1 MPCRSVFQESTPPLA
16 RTDRGVGGQTGGG
29 HQVDRQGGLAAAVR
43 DGERAA
49 LEVHRETGGGG
60 IARLS
65 IADVAARAGVNE
77 TTVYRRWGSREKLV
91 LDAMLTASDEGIPV
105 PDTGAVRADLAAF
118 ARALA
123 GYLATPL
130 GRSVVRAAALSS
142 DDPVLAESWQTFW
155 RSRLA
160 QAGVIVRRA
169 AERGERPVDT
179 DAGLALELLCAPL
192 RTRAL
197 LGHRPLEPDLP
208 ERLADLVLEGLRG
221 RAWGWG
227 GSGGALGCS

>member
-1 MPCRSVFQESTPPLA
+1 MRAAV
-16 RTDRGVGGQTGGG
+16 
-29 HQVDRQGGLAAAVR
+29 LAAAM
-43 DGERAA
+43 EA
-49 LEVHRETGGGG
+49 LAEHG

-105 PDTGAVRADLAAF
+105 PDTGAVRTDLAAF

-123 GYLATPL
+123 DYLATPL

-142 DDPVLAESWQTFW
+142 DDPVLAESWRTFW
-155 RSRLA
+155 QSRLA

-169 AERGERPVDT
+169 AERGELPADT

-192 RTRAL
+192 QTRAL
-197 LGHRPLEPDLP
+197 LGHRPVEPDLP
-208 ERLADLVLEGLRG
+208 ERLADLVLDGLRG
-221 RAWGWG
+221 RGQG
-227 GSGGALGCS
+227 GGVGLGCS